1 MPDNH
6 TLAETEAAMRA
17 KVGHLPVDFAS
28 AHALS
33 SLYRAANAARG
44 RLTNAALR
52 EHDITWTGWV
62 VLWVVWIWDGM
73 ETRQAAESA
82 GISKGTLT
90 GVVKTLESRGWLL
103 RIPSTVDRRLVNL
116 ELTESGVV
124 LMETV
129 FAKFNTVESDLV
141 QGMSAR
147 RLEEMTKGLQEIVRS
162 TER

>member
-44 RLTNAALR
+44 RLTNGALR

-90 GVVKTLESRGWLL
+90 GVVKTLESRGWL
-103 RIPSTVDRRLVNL
+103 RRTPSTVDRRLVNL
-116 ELTESGVV
+116 ELTESGVA
-124 LMETV
+124 LMESV
-129 FAKFNTVESDLV
+129 FAKFNTVESDV
-141 QGMSAR
+141 VSGISAR
-147 RLEEMTKGLQEIVRS
+147 RLAEMTKGLQEIVRS
-162 TER
+162 SER